1 MTKKA
6 LQVDIEKDVSEL
18 DKIKFKKLIESVTK
32 LSLQNHKSLSIFIS
46 ATVKGEIS
54 VINWGCIPKLQE
66 KANFIGNTI
75 ADMIPDIITAYEL
88 PHIDI
93 TEEPVKS

>member
-6 LQVDIEKDVSEL
+6 LQVDIEKDVSEE
-18 DKIKFKKLIESVTK
+18 DKIKFKSLIEAINRV
-32 LSLQNHKSLSIFIS
+32 SLQNHKSLSIFIS
-46 ATVKGEIS
+46 ATIKGEIS

-66 KANFIGNTI
+66 KANFIGNNI

-93 TEEPVKS
+93 PEKPVKS

>member
-6 LQVDIEKDVSEL
+6 LQVNLDKDVSEEM
-18 DKIKFKKLIESVTK
+18 KILFKKLISSINRV
-32 LSLQNHKSLSIFIS
+32 SLQNGKVLSIYIS
-46 ATVKGEIS
+46 ATAKGEIS
-54 VINWGCIPKLQE
+54 VINWGCAPKLQE
-66 KANFIGNTI
+66 KANFLGNSI
-75 ADMIPDIITAYEL
+75 ADMIPEIITAYEL

>member
-1 MTKKA
+1 MKKA
-6 LQVDIEKDVSEL
+6 LQVDIEKDVSEE
-18 DKIKFKKLIESVTK
+18 DKIKFKSLIESVTK
-32 LSLQNHKSLSIFIS
+32 VSLQNHKSLSVYIS

-75 ADMIPDIITAYEL
+75 ADMIPEIITAYEL
-88 PHIDI
+88 PHVDI
-93 TEEPVKS
+93 TEDKVQS